1 MATSTSSP
9 RSAFWSVPDSPQSHS
24 HSPPHSATES
34 VPVADIWDPVSPP
47 PTQKYPKLTPPS
59 SATSSKG
66 KSVAFADDE
75 QADPN
80 LKAKRI
86 KLVPFVIDGANS
98 EGDNDEVEDDENE
111 EQDRVDDRRFKL
123 QFHVNDVI
131 QLQNAFAGMANS
143 FSALL
148 GNTPKTSAIIQA
160 LPTQSSKPTSLKRTL
175 QKEKR
180 PFKKTGWNYFRVVK
194 ARELHAQGVKT
205 SVKSLGEIWSSMS
218 KEEKEEYTQLA
229 KEEEEEGKASM
240 KIEPELELDE

>member
-1 MATSTSSP
+1 MVPEGIRAKEMQASHSQISNPNLTILNSLINLLFFRQMDELMISSCPKISANKTTLESKMATSTSSP

-24 HSPPHSATES
+24 QSPPHSATES

-86 KLVPFVIDGANS
+86 KLVPFVVHGANA

-111 EQDRVDDRRFKL
+111 QEDRADDRRFKL

-131 QLQNAFAGMANS
+131 QVCAPILQVHPPSITNAHEF
-143 FSALL
+143 
-148 GNTPKTSAIIQA
+148 I
-160 LPTQSSKPTSLKRTL
+160 SSKTHSLEWQTASLHFSETL
-175 QKEKR
+175 QR
-180 PFKKTGWNYFRVVK
+180 P
-194 ARELHAQGVKT
+194 LQ
-205 SVKSLGEIWSSMS
+205 
-218 KEEKEEYTQLA
+218 
-229 KEEEEEGKASM
+229 
-240 KIEPELELDE
+240 

>member
-24 HSPPHSATES
+24 QSPPHSATES

-75 QADPN
+75 EGDPN

-86 KLVPFVIDGANS
+86 KLVPFVVDGANA

-123 QFHVNDVI
+123 QF
-131 QLQNAFAGMANS
+131 QETTFQ
-143 FSALL
+143 
-148 GNTPKTSAIIQA
+148 
-160 LPTQSSKPTSLKRTL
+160 
-175 QKEKR
+175 
-180 PFKKTGWNYFRVVK
+180 KTGWNYFRVVK

-205 SVKSLGEIWSSMS
+205 SVN